1 MGETMQIS
9 ARKCDSKSRSIGRW
23 ERSFN
28 ILSVMLF
35 LTLVFNG
42 PAFAASFSAKVVAVV
57 DGDTVR
63 IQLSDTKATV
73 VFYGIDCP
81 ELTQSFGAEAKKYT
95 DEKCYGKV
103 VSIELMGKDKMDRL
117 LGVITLPDGTN
128 LNQELVKQ
136 GLAWWSDKYAPK
148 DEMLKRYHSAAKT
161 SHRGLWSASNPI
173 PPWIF
178 RNGEKS
184 VGGTILSK

>member
-1 MGETMQIS
+1 MQIA
-9 ARKCDSKSRSIGRW
+9 ARNFDPKSRFNRRFESLVSILPLVL
-23 ERSFN
+23 F
-28 ILSVMLF
+28 SVF
-35 LTLVFNG
+35 IFDC

-73 VFYGIDCP
+73 VLYGIDCP
-81 ELTQSFGAEAKKYT
+81 ELTQSFGAEAKKFT

-117 LGVITLPDGTN
+117 LGVISLPDGTN
-128 LNQELVKQ
+128 LNHELVKQ

-161 SHRGLWSASNPI
+161 SHRGLWSASNPV

>member
-1 MGETMQIS
+1 MESRIDLKRIYELS
-9 ARKCDSKSRSIGRW
+9 A
-23 ERSFN
+23 
-28 ILSVMLF
+28 ILCVSVIALCALMS
-35 LTLVFNG
+35 

-73 VFYGIDCP
+73 VLYGIDCP
-81 ELTQSFGAEAKKYT
+81 ELGQDFGEEAKKFT
-95 DEKCYGKV
+95 DEKCFGKV
-103 VSIELMGKDKMDRL
+103 VTIELMGKDKMGRL

-128 LNQELVKQ
+128 LNQNLVLK

-148 DEMLKRYHSAAKT
+148 DEVLKRYHSAAKT

-178 RNGEKS
+178 RNGDKS
-184 VGGTILSK
+184 VGATILSK

>member
-1 MGETMQIS
+1 MHIIAGKLDYK
-9 ARKCDSKSRSIGRW
+9 RNFGDSLNKLFGILLVVLL
-23 ERSFN
+23 SFSSC
-28 ILSVMLF
+28 I
-35 LTLVFNG
+35 T
-42 PAFAASFSAKVVAVV
+42 PAQAASFSAKVVAVV

-73 VFYGIDCP
+73 ILFGIDCP
-81 ELTQSFGAEAKKYT
+81 ELGQSFGEEAKKFT
-95 DEKCYGKV
+95 DEKCFNKV
-103 VSIELMGKDKMDRL
+103 VSIELQGKDKMGRL
-117 LGVITLPDGTN
+117 LGVITLADGTN
-128 LNQELVKQ
+128 LNHELVHQ

-161 SHRGLWSASNPI
+161 SHRGLWSASNPV